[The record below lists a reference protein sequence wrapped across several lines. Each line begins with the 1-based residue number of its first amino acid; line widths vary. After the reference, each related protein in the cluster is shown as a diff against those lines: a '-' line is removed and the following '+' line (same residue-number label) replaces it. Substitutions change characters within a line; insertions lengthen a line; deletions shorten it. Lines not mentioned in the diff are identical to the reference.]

1 MQIPR
6 TFMPLQT
13 VSYNNEAALEN
24 IKKMHGGAK
33 RPHNPLVSET
43 AKDPKL
49 PNQVVLSAM
58 AAQLKIKEFKVSEG
72 KDKELEELENDGKVH
87 SYEADQEKASSQQ
100 DDSSHGQDDE
110 FHDQNKDKKDVVFF
124 EDYKI

>member
-6 TFMPLQT
+6 SFMPLQT
-13 VSYNNEAALEN
+13 NYEAALEN

-33 RPHNPLVSET
+33 RPHKPLVSET
-43 AKDPKL
+43 AKDPKF
-49 PNQVVLSAM
+49 PNQVVFSAM
-58 AAQLKIKEFKVSEG
+58 AAQLKIKHFKVSEV
-72 KDKELEELENDGKVH
+72 KDKDLEDLENDDQVH
-87 SYEADQEKASSQQ
+87 AYESDQENSSSQQ